1 MTMTITDALMQ
12 STNDK
17 VRKELRKLTMP
28 MFDAIPDT
36 MMDNVFSNS
45 PIIGTRSD
53 QMSLR
58 KSRSA
63 IRDCMSI
70 DDLMCVASDELP
82 MLEIEKALID
92 PSGYGVP
99 SSASKTGYM
108 FGRPKKLTQ
117 DIIDAVRKEHTTI
130 KATLWRVFDPAK
142 HNYQSISDIPLNV
155 LITVHDTIWAEDAE
169 QDHEETSSD
178 WICDAIFEFL
188 DRGRAK
194 TNALRNMLELR
205 DEIGEHRLKPSD
217 GNYVIVEAVRQNL
230 GIMAMSAPSSSAPK
244 ALVKPSSDKEQLIDL
259 TLKQAGLPSIGEMID
274 TINESTKKIADA
286 ETKAKMSITTSASS
300 SVKSDGK
307 IPNGKLKATMKAKDV
322 FELKGTGSSVFDFDI
337 PVWDWDAP
345 HPNVLPIDKDY
356 IFRPESLMQVLY
368 AILTNQRCYL
378 QGHTG
383 SGKTTLVEQVSA
395 RLRWPFMRV
404 NFDSEISRMDLIGR
418 DVLSNEGGVTSSK
431 FVEGILPQMMQ
442 SPCIGCFDEL
452 DFVRPDVAYVM
463 QRAFEGNG
471 LLLTEDGG
479 RLIEP
484 NPLFR
489 MFATGNTVGQGDEFG
504 MYQGARP
511 QSMAMLD
518 RFTVWVQVPYMTA
531 NQREQ
536 LLKTKFPEMNKTIM
550 DKVNKYVT
558 EHVEAFTSSKVLQPI
573 SPRGYLALCQ
583 SIVTFSTFMSSEKKA
598 IEQAF
603 DATILNRSSAQDRA
617 VLKGIINRVI

>member
-1 MTMTITDALMQ
+1 MTITDALSQ

-28 MFDAIPDT
+28 KFEAIGEA
-36 MMDNVFSNS
+36 MLDNVFSNS

-70 DDLMCVASDELP
+70 DDLMCVACDRIT
-82 MLEIEKALID
+82 MLDIEKALLD

-99 SSASKTGYM
+99 SSTSKTGYM
-108 FGRPKKLTQ
+108 FGRPKTLTQ
-117 DIIDAVRKEHTTI
+117 ADIDGVRKAYTTI

-142 HNYQSISDIPLNV
+142 HGYASISDIPLNV
-155 LITVHDTIWAEDAE
+155 LIAVHDTIWSRD
-169 QDHEETSSD
+169 DDTSSD
-178 WICDAIFEFL
+178 WVIDAIFEFL
-188 DRGRAK
+188 DKNEAK

-205 DEIGEHRLKPSD
+205 DEIGADRIIASD
-217 GNYVIVEAVRQNL
+217 PTFQIFLAVGHNL
-230 GIMAMSAPSSSAPK
+230 DLMAMTASASSAPK
-244 ALVKPSSDKEQLIDL
+244 ALVKPSADKEQLIDL

-286 ETKAKMSITTSASS
+286 QTKAKMSAIPMTSSVASS
-300 SVKSDGK
+300 DGTIPSGK
-307 IPNGKLKATMKAKDV
+307 IKGLLKAKDV
-322 FELKGTGSSVFDFDI
+322 FELKGVGSSVFDFDV
-337 PVWDWDAP
+337 PVWEWDAP
-345 HPNVLPIDKDY
+345 HPHVLPIDKDY
-356 IFRPESLMQVLY
+356 IFRPESLLIVLTS
-368 AILTNQRCYL
+368 LMENSKCWVH
-378 QGHTG
+378 GHTG
-383 SGKTTLVEQVSA
+383 SGKTTLIEQVSA
-395 RLRWPFMRV
+395 RMHWPFMRV

-418 DVLSNEGGVTSSK
+418 DVLTNEGGTTTSK
-431 FVEGILPQMMQ
+431 FVDGILPQMMQ

-479 RLIEP
+479 RLVEP
-484 NPLFR
+484 NPFFR
-489 MFATGNTVGQGDEFG
+489 MFATANTVGQGDEFG

-511 QSMAMLD
+511 QSMALLD
-518 RFTVWVQVPYMTA
+518 RFTRWVDVPYMSPV
-531 NQREQ
+531 QREQ
-536 LLKTKFPEMNKTIM
+536 LLKTKFPEMPKVIM
-550 DKVNKYVT
+550 DKVNKYIT
-558 EHVEAFTSSKVLQPI
+558 EHIEAFTTAKVLQPI

-583 SIVTFSTFMSSEKKA
+583 SIMTFTSLMTSEKKA

>member
-1 MTMTITDALMQ
+1 MTMTITDALSQ

-28 MFDAIPDT
+28 KFDAIGDA
-36 MMDNVFSNS
+36 MLDNVFSNS

-70 DDLMCVASDELP
+70 DDLMCVACDRLTMP
-82 MLEIEKALID
+82 EIEKALID

-99 SSASKTGYM
+99 SSTSKTGYM
-108 FGRPKKLTQ
+108 FGRPKTLIQ
-117 DIIDAVRKEHTTI
+117 DDIDGVRKAHTTI

-142 HNYQSISDIPLNV
+142 HVYASIMDIPLSD
-155 LITVHDTIWAEDAE
+155 LIAVHDTLWAEDDA
-169 QDHEETSSD
+169 TSSD
-178 WICDAIFEFL
+178 WIVDAIFEFL
-188 DRGRAK
+188 DKNKAK
-194 TNALRNMLELR
+194 TDALRNMLELR
-205 DEIGEHRLKPSD
+205 DEIGDKRVDVHGREFDML
-217 GNYVIVEAVRQNL
+217 EAVRHNL
-230 GIMAMSAPSSSAPK
+230 GLMAMTAPSSSAPK
-244 ALVKPSSDKEQLIDL
+244 ALVKPSADKEQLIDL
-259 TLKQAGLPSIGEMID
+259 TLKQAGLPSISEMID

-286 ETKAKMSITTSASS
+286 KTQAKMSVMPTTSSVASA
-300 SVKSDGK
+300 DGK
-307 IPNGKLKATMKAKDV
+307 IPSGKIKGLMKAKDV
-322 FELKGTGSSVFDFDI
+322 FELKGTGSSAFDFDV
-337 PVWDWDAP
+337 PVWEWDAP

-368 AILTNQRCYL
+368 SVMTNQRCYL

-395 RLRWPFMRV
+395 RLHWPFMRV

-418 DVLSNEGGVTSSK
+418 DVLTNEGGTTTSK
-431 FVEGILPQMMQ
+431 FVDGILPQMMQ

-479 RLIEP
+479 RLVMP
-484 NPLFR
+484 NPFFR

-531 NQREQ
+531 SQREQ
-536 LLKTKFPEMNKTIM
+536 LLKVKFPDMTKVVM
-550 DKVNKYVT
+550 DKVNKYIT
-558 EHVEAFTSSKVLQPI
+558 EHIEAFTTAKVLQPI

-583 SIVTFSTFMSSEKKA
+583 SIMTFSTFMTSEKKA

>member
-1 MTMTITDALMQ
+1 MTMTITDALSQ

-28 MFDAIPDT
+28 KFDAIGDA
-36 MMDNVFSNS
+36 MLDNVFSNS

-70 DDLMCVASDELP
+70 DDLMCVADGKLTMP
-82 MLEIEKALID
+82 DIEKALID

-99 SSASKTGYM
+99 SSTSKTGYM
-108 FGRPKKLTQ
+108 FGRPKTLTQ
-117 DIIDAVRKEHTTI
+117 ADIDAVRKDHTTI

-142 HNYQSISDIPLNV
+142 HGYGSIMDIPLNV
-155 LITVHDTIWAEDAE
+155 LIVVHDTLWATEDG
-169 QDHEETSSD
+169 TSSD

-188 DRGRAK
+188 DKNKAK
-194 TNALRNMLELR
+194 TDALRNMLELR
-205 DEIGEHRLKPSD
+205 DGIGDDRVSTTD
-217 GNYVIVEAVRQNL
+217 YSSVILEAVRHNL
-230 GIMAMSAPSSSAPK
+230 DLMSMTASASSATK
-244 ALVKPSSDKEQLIDL
+244 VLVKPSADKEQLIDL

-286 ETKAKMSITTSASS
+286 QTKAKMSAIPMTSSPASS
-300 SVKSDGK
+300 DGTIPSGK
-307 IPNGKLKATMKAKDV
+307 IKGLLKAKDV
-322 FELKGTGSSVFDFDI
+322 FELKGAGSTVFDFDI
-337 PVWDWDAP
+337 PVWEWDAP
-345 HPNVLPIDKDY
+345 HPHVLPIDKDY
-356 IFRPESLMQVLY
+356 IFRPESLLIVLTS
-368 AILTNQRCYL
+368 LMENSKCWVH
-378 QGHTG
+378 GHTG
-383 SGKTTLVEQVSA
+383 SGKTTLIEQVSA
-395 RLRWPFMRV
+395 RMHWPFMRV

-418 DVLSNEGGVTSSK
+418 DVLTNEGGTTTSK
-431 FVEGILPQMMQ
+431 FVDGILPQMMQ

-479 RLIEP
+479 RLVEP
-484 NPLFR
+484 NPFFR
-489 MFATGNTVGQGDEFG
+489 MFATANTVGQGDEFG

-511 QSMAMLD
+511 QSMALLD
-518 RFTVWVQVPYMTA
+518 RFTRWVDVPYMSPV
-531 NQREQ
+531 QREQ
-536 LLKTKFPEMNKTIM
+536 LLKTKFPEMTKVVM
-550 DKVNKYVT
+550 DKVNKYIT
-558 EHVEAFTSSKVLQPI
+558 EHIEAFTTAKVLQPI

-583 SIVTFSTFMSSEKKA
+583 SIMTFTSLMTSEKKA

>member
-1 MTMTITDALMQ
+1 MTMTLTDALSQ
-12 STNDK
+12 PTNDK

-28 MFDAIPDT
+28 KFDAIGDA
-36 MMDNVFSNS
+36 MLDNVFSNS

-70 DDLMCVASDELP
+70 DDLMCVADGKLTMP
-82 MLEIEKALID
+82 EIEKALID
-92 PSGYGVP
+92 PSGFGVP
-99 SSASKTGYM
+99 SATSKTGYM
-108 FGRPKKLTQ
+108 FGRPKTLTQ
-117 DIIDAVRKEHTTI
+117 ADIDAVRKDHTTI

-142 HNYQSISDIPLNV
+142 HGYGSIMDIPLSM
-155 LITVHDTIWAEDAE
+155 LIVIHDTIWAEGS
-169 QDHEETSSD
+169 TSSD
-178 WICDAIFEFL
+178 CICDAIFEFL
-188 DRGRAK
+188 DKNKAK
-194 TNALRNMLELR
+194 TDALRNMLELR
-205 DEIGEHRLKPSD
+205 DGIGDDRVEAASGDIFL
-217 GNYVIVEAVRQNL
+217 ILEAVRHNL
-230 GIMAMSAPSSSAPK
+230 YLMSMPASASSAPK
-244 ALVKPSSDKEQLIDL
+244 ALVKPSADKEQLIDL
-259 TLKQAGLPSIGEMID
+259 TLKQAGLPSISEMID

-286 ETKAKMSITTSASS
+286 KTQAKMSAIPMTPSVASS
-300 SVKSDGK
+300 DGTIPSGK
-307 IPNGKLKATMKAKDV
+307 IKGLIKAKDV
-322 FELKGTGSSVFDFDI
+322 FELKGVGSSAFDFDV
-337 PVWDWDAP
+337 PVWEWDAP

-368 AILTNQRCYL
+368 AIMTNQRCYL

-395 RLRWPFMRV
+395 RLHWPFMRV

-418 DVLSNEGGVTSSK
+418 DVLTNEGGTTTSK

-479 RLIEP
+479 RLVTP
-484 NPLFR
+484 NPFFR

-531 NQREQ
+531 SQREQ
-536 LLKTKFPEMNKTIM
+536 LLKVKFPDMTKVVM
-550 DKVNKYVT
+550 DKVNKYIT
-558 EHVEAFTSSKVLQPI
+558 EHIEAFTTAKVLQPI

-583 SIVTFSTFMSSEKKA
+583 SIMTFSTFMASEKKA